1 MFPRAAEKNRVC
13 RFALVLV
20 VAVAGFSSAAAG
32 PNYFTRT
39 WQVEQGLPQNKVT
52 AVVQA
57 RDGYLW
63 AGTYNGLARFDGVRF
78 TVYDDNNTPELHSR
92 RITSL
97 F

>member
-1 MFPRAAEKNRVC
+1 MAMFPRVSKKNILC
-13 RFALVLV
+13 RFALVF
-20 VAVAGFSSAAAG
+20 AVAATGGFSAPAA

-52 AVVQA
+52 AAVQT

-78 TVYDDNNTPELHSR
+78 TVFDDNN
-92 RITSL
+92 ITH
-97 F
+97 